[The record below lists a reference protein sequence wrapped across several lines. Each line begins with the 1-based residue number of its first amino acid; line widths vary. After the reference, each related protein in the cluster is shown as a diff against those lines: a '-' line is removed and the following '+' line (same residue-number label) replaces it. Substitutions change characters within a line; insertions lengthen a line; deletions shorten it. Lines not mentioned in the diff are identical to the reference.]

1 MGNKKFLTL
10 AITATFVLSS
20 FAPFAGATTVEELQ
34 AQINALLQQIAA
46 LQGTTVTTGTPLC
59 LTKNLKLGMT
69 DAEVKTLQ
77 QGLNKDTA
85 TTVATTGAGSL
96 GNETTYYGALTQAA
110 VIKFQEKYAADI
122 LAPLGLTKGTGIF
135 AAATRTKFNAL
146 YCTPTTPVTPTTPT
160 TTVTTVAGT
169 EGTLTATKS
178 PTFVETT
185 LKKGD
190 TDKPVVAAKLEAK
203 NSDITV
209 KRIDYTITGTAIQP

>member
-46 LQGTTVTTGTPLC
+46 LQGTTVTTGTSLC
-59 LTKNLKLGMT
+59 LTKTLKLGMT

-96 GNETTYYGALTQAA
+96 GNETTYYGALTQTA

>member
-20 FAPFAGATTVEELQ
+20 FAPFAGATTIEELQ

-59 LTKNLKLGMT
+59 LTKNLKFGMT

-96 GNETTYYGALTQAA
+96 GNETTYYGTLTQAA

-122 LAPLGLTKGTGIF
+122 LAPLGLTKGTGIA

-146 YCTPTTPVTPTTPT
+146 YCTPTTPITPTTT
-160 TTVTTVAGT
+160 STTVTTVAGT
-169 EGTLTATKS
+169 EGSLTVKTAAS
-178 PTFVETT
+178 PANNTEAKAGTSDVA
-185 LKKGD
+185 
-190 TDKPVVAAKLEAK
+190 VAAMEVKATG
-203 NSDITV
+203 SDITIN
-209 KRIDYTITGTAIQP
+209 RIYVNFNTRV